1 MSESLTNA
9 VDRALFEREAEL
21 SALRGLL
28 HAARAGDGRLA
39 VLRGPPGIGK
49 SALLQAAQVL
59 AEDKGFAVLAARGVE
74 LEREFPFGVA
84 RQLFEPALR
93 PLTLADRHELMSGAA
108 ALSDRALGVSD
119 PGAGSGDASALFA
132 ALHGLYWL
140 AANLAERAPVL
151 VSVDDTQWADLT
163 SLRWLCYLA
172 HRLDGVALLV
182 LIACREGV
190 SGPVE
195 PLIDELTRE
204 QASRVIAPA
213 PLSDDGVRRLI
224 EDAFESPPEEA
235 FVRACHAQS
244 TGNPLLVRELAK
256 ALIADGALP
265 DAHSA
270 QQVLALPPQAALR
283 AVHVRLGRLPAPV
296 AALARGI
303 AVLESSV
310 GLREAAALAELDDPA
325 AARAAD
331 ALAAAG
337 ILEPGVPLRF
347 VHPLI
352 HAAVYDEIP
361 RASRRH
367 DHACAASLLRDDPAA
382 RERVTAHLLAC
393 DPIGKTWAIE
403 HLRGD
408 AARALSSG
416 APETA
421 ILYLQRALA
430 EGPIGVVRC
439 AVLRDLGVAEA
450 RVSPSRAIDHLRMA
464 LGASVTADERIAIL
478 GELAVAMLASERVR
492 EAYETLTS
500 ALEEVPRADRELAL
514 RIEAELLAVGMQG
527 SSLADSVSQRVAL
540 IPPLS
545 GETTGECLL
554 LANVARHRQLIG
566 APTETGLLA
575 AHAAAEAL
583 LLSEQAP
590 NSPTFFGA
598 LSTLWHS
605 EHHGAA
611 ERMLEQVV
619 ADARARGSV
628 LGLATAGCLQGPLS
642 FHRGELG
649 SADTHAQSTLEFSRK
664 TGFRAAIAIGAAT
677 CVLVAIERGQLDH
690 ADAVLSE
697 NGFIDGVSE
706 TLVMFNFVL
715 HARGCLRIAQGRRGE
730 GIADLLE
737 LGRRER
743 ACGHNCA
750 LYLWRAPVASALG
763 AADRRDDGLRLAEEE
778 LRLAR
783 RRGTA
788 GPQGVALRA
797 LALVEGG
804 SAGIEHL
811 REAVRILEPTPFRLE
826 HARAL
831 ADLGAGLRR
840 AGRRSEAR
848 DYLRRAL
855 DLAHRCGATTLRERA
870 HQELLATGARPRKL
884 ALSGADA
891 LTASER
897 RVAEL
902 AADGLTN
909 KEIAQALF
917 VTMRTVTTHLTH
929 IYTKLAISSRNELP
943 AKLAH
948 ADATIA
954 PSSATAST

>member
-1 MSESLTNA
+1 M
-9 VDRALFEREAEL
+9 FEREEEL
-21 SALRGLL
+21 SALQGLL
-28 HAARAGDGRLA
+28 RAARAGDGRLA

-59 AEDKGFAVLAARGVE
+59 AEDNGFALLAARGVE
-74 LEREFPFGVA
+74 LERDFPFGVA
-84 RQLFEPALR
+84 RQLFDPALR
-93 PLTLADRHELMSGAA
+93 RLSVADRHEVMSGAA

-119 PGAGSGDASALFA
+119 PGAGSVDASALFA

-151 VSVDDTQWADLT
+151 VSVDDAHWADLP

-172 HRLDGVALLV
+172 HRLDGVALMV

-190 SGPVE
+190 SGPIE
-195 PLIDELTRE
+195 PLIDELTQQQE
-204 QASRVIAPA
+204 QQASRVIAPA
-213 PLSDDGVRRLI
+213 PLSNDGVRGMI
-224 EDAFESPPEEA
+224 EDAFETSPEEA
-235 FVRACHAQS
+235 FVRACHVQS
-244 TGNPLLVRELAK
+244 AGNPLLVRELAK
-256 ALIADGALP
+256 ALIAEGALP

-270 QQVLALPPQAALR
+270 HRVLALPPQAALR
-283 AVHVRLGRLPAPV
+283 AVHVKLGRLPAPV
-296 AALARGI
+296 AALARAI

-310 GLREAAALAELDDPA
+310 GLSEAAALAGLDAPA
-325 AARAAD
+325 AAQAAD

-361 RASRRH
+361 RASRAH
-367 DHACAASLLRDDPAA
+367 DHARAASLLRDDQAA

-408 AARALSSG
+408 ATRALSRA
-416 APETA
+416 APDTA
-421 ILYLQRALA
+421 ILYLRRALA
-430 EGPIGVVRC
+430 ERPTGAVRC
-439 AVLRDLGVAEA
+439 AVVRELGVAETGI
-450 RVSPSRAIDHLRMA
+450 SPSCAIGHLRVA
-464 LGASVTADERIAIL
+464 VGASATAGERVAIL
-478 GELAVAMLASERVR
+478 CELALAMLASERVR
-492 EAYETLTS
+492 DAHETLTR
-500 ALEEVPRADRELAL
+500 ALEGVPRDDRELAL
-514 RIEAELLAVGMQG
+514 RIEAELLAMGMQG
-527 SSLADSVSQRVAL
+527 LGLADAVSQRVAL
-540 IPPLS
+540 IPPLT
-545 GETTGECLL
+545 GETLGECLL
-554 LANVARHRQLIG
+554 LANVARYRQLIG
-566 APTETGLLA
+566 APATEPGLLA
-575 AHAAAEAL
+575 AHAAAEGL
-583 LLSEQAP
+583 LRSGQAAT
-590 NSPTFFGA
+590 SVTFFGA

-605 EHHGAA
+605 EHHRDA
-611 ERMLEQVV
+611 ERMLEQLV

-628 LGLATAGCLQGPLS
+628 LGLATAGCLQGPMS

-649 SADTHAQSTLEFSRK
+649 SADTHAQSTLEFSRQ
-664 TGFRAAIAIGAAT
+664 TGVPVAIAIGAAT

-697 NGFIDGVSE
+697 SGFMEGVSE

-715 HARGCLRIAQGRRGE
+715 HARGCLRIAQGRLGE

-737 LGRRER
+737 LGRRES

-750 LYLWRAPVASALG
+750 LWLWRAPVAPALA
-763 AADRRDDGLRLAEEE
+763 AADRRDEGLRLAEEE
-778 LRLAR
+778 LLIAR

-826 HARAL
+826 RARAL

-840 AGRRSEAR
+840 SGRRSEAR
-848 DYLRRAL
+848 DYLRHAL

-870 HQELLATGARPRKL
+870 RQELLVTGARPRKL
-884 ALSGADA
+884 VLSGADA

-902 AADGLTN
+902 AAEGLTN
-909 KEIAQALF
+909 KQIAQALF

-943 AKLAH
+943 PKLAH
-948 ADATIA
+948 ADTTIARPRATIRR
-954 PSSATAST
+954 